1 MKSIH
6 RYYPVNMAQQ
16 SWGLYATCVG
26 HSLTE
31 PGDEFPSS
39 AHPDEYFFNWKTGRI
54 LHEWQFILLEQGRG
68 TVEFRNRRYSAK
80 KGSLLVLPPECW
92 HRYRPNKAEGW
103 TTLWV
108 GCGGKLATDL
118 IAGMGFNPGGDIK
131 DLSRFPSLTRL
142 FSDTVRGIMEQGS
155 DRPHSTAIRIL
166 SLIATLVEESS
177 SITDEASNAEL
188 ISRTQSHIIEHAAE
202 TIDFNALAESLGVPY
217 RTLRYLFTKE
227 TETSLLQYQLDIRLA
242 RAKNLLRSSD
252 MPVAE
257 IAKVLG
263 FNSTWYFT
271 HFFQRRADTSPS
283 SYRKKHRTP

>member
-1 MKSIH
+1 MHSQHK
-6 RYYPVNMAQQ
+6 YFPVNAAQRE
-16 SWGLYATCVG
+16 WGLYATCAG
-26 HSLTE
+26 HSRSE
-31 PGDEFPSS
+31 PGAAFPSRK
-39 AHPDEYFFNWKTGRI
+39 HPDEYYFNWRLGRT
-54 LHEWQFILLEQGRG
+54 LHEWLVIFIEAGEG
-68 TVEFRNRRYSAK
+68 SVELSNRKLRVQP
-80 KGSLLVLPPECW
+80 GSLVVLPPECW